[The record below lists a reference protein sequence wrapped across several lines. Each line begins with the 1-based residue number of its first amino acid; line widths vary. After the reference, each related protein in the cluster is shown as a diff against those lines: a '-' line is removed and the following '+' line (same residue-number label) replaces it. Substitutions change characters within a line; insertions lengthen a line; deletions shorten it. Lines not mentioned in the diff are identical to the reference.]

1 MSNQKIVLF
10 TTRMK
15 YGAVAVMLL
24 FFGMWSLLAPATAS
38 AQPPSPTLELT
49 KAVSATSI
57 ASGTPFEYTFAYR
70 CASITANCQNAVI
83 TDVLPPQVTYIPNSA
98 TTTPHIQ
105 SVAYTPDPSGTTG
118 GALTYTFVNP
128 LPAGSTGILRFQ
140 VQFPPGTLP
149 GTVAL
154 NRATF
159 SADNAG
165 PVTTP
170 NVSTTATGQFEMT
183 VNKSGGPAVVG
194 YPTPFDLNI
203 CSPDTVGGVRFL
215 TPIITDTLPADAIF
229 ISAQGAE
236 GVDWVYT
243 PVTAPNLGGTV
254 TFLNL
259 PTIPVGGC
267 FTRQVTLQYDSIPPV
282 QPINRMTVTGA
293 PEGCTNPAALPAHCQ
308 GQTTRTLNA
317 QLPINVIAPYPQ
329 GEGGKSSSSPSSFTG
344 TEARP
349 GETVTYN
356 VRAVNT
362 GFITLT
368 QVTVT
373 DTIPAEI
380 DLLSFTAGGSA
391 TRPVTL
397 TYQINNV
404 DVWLPVAGNPFAS
417 NTSVTVASLGLGAGD
432 VVTQLRWQI
441 GEMPVGAPAFS
452 AAVVGTVNS
461 ALTPQF
467 PAQSFQ
473 NCALVSSPELPASIN
488 SCNDVS
494 IVDRRAIPRVTK
506 TGGAGAN
513 LPLDF
518 VDYTVTLSNDAV
530 AHLALTSPV
539 LADLIPAQFAYVA
552 GSAVFDSGASAVGA
566 PAPTLEVLPNY
577 NGGRT
582 LLRWTWSGYDLAPG
596 ARLVVRYRVQIPD
609 GTAPGTYNNVAAL
622 VDWSGPADPDDA
634 NRDRRSILLCSGAAV
649 YTDTLDLDGDGNM
662 TEESCQSVAPTN
674 VAVFLAMD
682 SEKFTRGLFDCEN
695 TTDYGPTT
703 ACEDADYNKLGLT
716 AVGGPVDYRLVL
728 TNASNV
734 SVTNLVVMD
743 IFPRI
748 GDTGVVDTSARGSQ
762 WRPNL
767 QGPVTGPAGVPLTIF
782 YSTVANPCRTELVS
796 SGPSGCAPGNWT
808 TTLPA
813 DPTSVQA
820 IRLNFCEYNASGV
833 ATNCL
838 TIPRNQSF
846 TFDWPMVAPNNAP
859 ADASCLTPADDSF
872 NPAAAPACQIA
883 WNSFGYTA
891 TEARDVDGQPGNDPG
906 ALQLLPSEPNRV
918 GMRVAPPPPFSLGDF
933 VWLDVAGQQN
943 DGVQQNEERTIW
955 GVNGVRVELYDGS
968 GNYLGYRI
976 TGPNFAGEPGYYLF
990 PNLAAGSYRVRFY
1003 VPDGYLA
1010 TVPNVGDNTRDS
1022 DGEIAGTDPT
1032 YGAYYETALIPLNSG
1047 TVDANNQDLTW
1058 DFGLWLPTDYGDA
1071 AAIYPVQASN
1081 QITFADAG
1089 RHIIVPGIR
1098 MGATVDAEL
1107 DGQPTNTAWGDD
1119 LNGSPDDEDG
1129 VSFEDY
1135 INTAALPTVIMMAG
1149 DTSTLT
1155 VTASVVNTATQPGYL
1170 SAWIDFNADGDWND
1184 SGERILTN
1192 QTVNGSRAFNIP
1204 IPPTAITGT
1213 TYARFRF
1220 STQQNLAPTGTARD
1234 GEVEDYRVQ
1243 IVAQPNKA
1251 LAATS
1256 EAHSTGSNLTIG
1268 EIARY
1273 RLVVH
1278 VPEGELT
1285 NFRIT
1290 DNLPDYLQYLDDG
1303 TTRLAFVSTAAMTS
1317 TTTALDAAWV
1327 AGNETTLATVM
1338 PSFTLPTGAISGG
1351 PFASGA
1357 NPIFSLGTL
1366 TNPDSDANRE
1376 FVVVEFNALVLNV
1389 TENQDG
1395 QTRANTYDV
1404 SYGSFLERSNTVN
1417 ITVRE
1422 PVLQIT
1428 KSLVTPLPSPM
1439 GPGATVQYDI
1449 VITHATTS
1457 NLNAFNVVITD
1468 LIPVGLINPQ
1478 VVSVTSAGVT
1488 PAVSTGAFTAG
1499 ELRVPTSGDFDLPRG
1514 ASVTARISAQIDATV
1529 QAAQT
1534 ITNTANVV
1542 WTSLPG
1548 AGTPSNPTGS
1558 NTPGGSG
1565 DSDGERTGAGGV
1577 NDYRTSEPEA
1587 LRIAADWGDLPG
1599 VPYPTLAAN
1608 NGARHL
1614 LLASGNP
1621 YLGATVDSEFDGQ
1634 PNATATGDD
1643 AAGAP
1648 DDEDGVEFRTP
1659 LMPGAQAI
1667 IRVTTGTPGF
1677 LSAFIDFDGDGALDA
1692 VPVSAVATV
1701 SGGVGT
1707 IPGSGFVSDMNFS
1720 AAGVYDLTITTPANA
1735 TGVQAARFRF
1745 TQNAGEGGASTTGQA
1760 ASGEVE
1766 DYLLMSLG
1774 NQLWYDNG
1782 GGNPANAYNG
1792 LFDSGEA
1799 TIPAGVSLTLVVSGT
1814 TTPVATTTTD
1824 ANGRYLFTGL
1834 TPGAYQVI
1842 VDAAN
1847 FQSGGLLAGYVSTFT
1862 AEANADSNGDNND
1875 NGLDGDATVNGVS
1888 SSGVTLSL
1896 GQEPTNDGNG
1906 VNSNLTVDFGFVRQD
1921 WGDLPD
1927 GNAANSPSYATLA
1940 DSNGPRHTVVDGLRL
1955 GALIDSELNGQPNAT
1970 ATGDAANLDDE
1981 DGVTF
1986 AFTAAGLPQFEAG
1999 VTTPVTVTVVN
2010 TTGVAATVYGF
2021 IDWNGDGDFG
2031 DAGEAVTSSPVSASG
2046 AVVLNFNAPV
2056 DANTAQLL
2064 GARFRISTATGLTAT
2079 GVASNG
2085 EVEDY
2090 LVQAIRL
2097 DYGDLPET
2105 PYATTR
2111 SADGARHVILPTNN
2125 PIFGA
2130 AVDSEV
2136 NGQPNTTATGDDV
2149 AGTPDDEDGVSFP
2162 AALMAN
2168 TTATIT
2174 LTASTGGLP
2183 AYYGA
2188 FIDLNGDGSFGA
2200 GEVFTG
2206 TLSNGVNLLS
2216 VPVPATVADTIY
2228 SRFRIARTPAE
2239 VDSATGQA
2247 ASGEVE
2253 DYVLMSLGNQLW
2265 YDNGGGNPANAYNGL
2280 FDSGEATVPAGVS
2293 LTLVVSGTTTPV
2305 ATTTTDANGR
2315 YLFTGLTP
2323 GQYQVI
2329 VDAANFQSGG
2339 LLAGYVSTF
2348 TAEANADSNGDN
2360 NDNGIDG
2367 DATVNGVSSSG
2378 VTLSLGQEPT
2388 NDGNGA
2394 NSNLTV
2400 DFGFVRQ
2407 DWGDAPDTFGTT
2419 AAANGPRHTIVD
2431 GFFLGAGVDSELN
2444 GQPTA
2449 VANGDDLN
2457 GTPDDED
2464 GVVFTTPLVAGRPA
2478 TITVTASAA
2487 GVLNAWIDF
2496 NSNGQFDAGEHI
2508 ASDRPL
2514 NAGANALVINVPANA
2529 TGVMVSRFRLT
2540 AAAGQAST
2548 PTGVAANGEVEDYI
2562 LSSLGDFVWHDVNA
2576 NGVQD
2581 DQGEPGVNNVTVR
2594 LLDGQGQ
2601 PVLDGA
2607 GNPITTL
2614 TVNHPT
2620 TGAAG
2625 WYEFPGLL
2633 PGDYQVEFVAP
2644 TGSLFTVA
2652 DQTANGGAE
2661 ATDSDADRT
2670 TGRTATVTLVAGQVN
2685 PDVDAGL
2692 VLPVS
2697 VGDRVWYDNN
2707 GDGLQDDNVEAEA
2720 GVQGVV
2726 VTLYDTTTQQPVLV
2740 AGQPL
2745 TATTDADG
2753 GYLFDNLPPG
2763 DYYVTFDLTTLP
2775 AGYVAT
2781 RQNVGENNAIDS
2793 DADRAT
2799 GRTEATGFLA
2809 SSQSNLTLDM
2819 GIVAPVRVGD
2829 TVWYDDNGN
2838 GVQDESG
2845 RGVSGVRV
2853 TLYDATTQ
2861 QPVLVA
2867 GQPLTDVTDADGL
2880 YLFENLWPGNYY
2892 VVFDLSTLPPTYAPT
2907 VQNAGEDDAID
2918 SDADQTTGAT
2928 APTGFLP
2935 SGNEDLTL
2943 DMGILSGVTVGDRV
2957 WYDNNGDG
2965 LQGDVT
2971 AEPGAPNVVVTIY
2984 DTERNEPVLIGGQPY
2999 TKTTDANGGY
3009 LFVNLPPGDYYV
3021 IFDLATLPAGYAPTT
3036 PNAGDDALDSDADQN
3051 GQSGST
3057 GFLPSG
3063 QSDRTLDLGIV
3074 APVRVGDRVWIDA
3087 NGDGLQDAN
3096 VTTEPGVPGVK
3107 VTLYNATTGQPVLV
3121 AGQPFTQTTD
3131 ASGLYHFENLPPGAY
3146 YVIFDLTTLPVG
3158 YVPTTPNAGDDT
3170 LDSDANRT
3178 TGQTAATPFLPSN
3191 TQNLTLD
3198 LGIYAPV
3205 TVGDRVWYDNNGDGL
3220 QGDVVAEPGVP
3231 GVAVTLYN
3239 AATGQPVLVAGQP
3252 LTDTTD
3258 ANGLYLFDNLPPGD
3272 YYVIFDL
3279 TTLPLTYGVTPPN
3292 AGDDA
3297 LDSDA
3302 NPETGETG
3310 STGFLPSG
3318 EEDLALDMGIAAPNL
3333 ELDKTANST
3342 QIQLGGVVLYTLAYR
3357 NSGYGMAQEV
3367 VIRETVPNYT
3377 TYVAAESSAG
3387 WSCADGA
3394 GSGAVCTFRVG
3405 SVAHGEQGSVIFAL
3419 RVATA
3424 VDPNQVQIRNV
3435 ANIINGNGEP
3445 EDAIEN
3451 NESEADVIVTLPTAL
3466 EQVDEPTS
3474 DGPAANQVFL
3484 YLPAVQR

>member
-1 MSNQKIVLF
+1 
-10 TTRMK
+10 
-15 YGAVAVMLL
+15 
-24 FFGMWSLLAPATAS
+24 MWTLLAPATAS
-38 AQPPSPTLELT
+38 AQPPAPTLELT

-57 ASGTPFEYTFAYR
+57 ASGAPFEYTFAYR
-70 CASITANCQNAVI
+70 CASITTTCQNAVI
-83 TDVLPPQVTYIPNSA
+83 TDVLPPQVTYVAGSA

-105 SVAYTPDPSGTTG
+105 SVAYTPDLLGATG
-118 GALTYTFVNP
+118 GTITYTFVNP

-140 VQFPPGTLP
+140 VQFPPGTPP
-149 GTVAL
+149 GAVAL

-159 SADNAG
+159 SAGNAS

-194 YPTPFDLNI
+194 YPASFDLNI
-203 CSPDTVGGVRFL
+203 CSPDTIGGVRFL
-215 TPIITDTLPADAIF
+215 TPVITDTLPADAIF
-229 ISAQGAE
+229 VGAQGTQ

-243 PVTAPNLGGTV
+243 PATAPDIGGEV

-259 PTIPVGGC
+259 PTVPVGGC
-267 FTRQVTLQYDSIPPV
+267 FTRQVTLQYNSIPPV
-282 QPINRMTVTGA
+282 QPVNRMTVTGT
-293 PEGCTNPAALPAHCQ
+293 PEGCTNPASLPAHCL

-317 QLPINVIAPYPQ
+317 QLPINVIAPYPE
-329 GEGGKSSSSPSSFTG
+329 GKGGKSSSSASSFTG

-349 GETVTYN
+349 GETVTYT
-356 VRAVNT
+356 VSASNT
-362 GFITLT
+362 GYLTLA

-373 DTIPAEI
+373 DTIPAQL

-391 TRPVTL
+391 ARPVTL
-397 TYQINNV
+397 AYQMNNSG
-404 DVWLPVAGNPFAS
+404 VWLPVAGNPFTS
-417 NTSVTVASLGLGAGD
+417 NASVTVASLGLGAGD

-441 GEMPVGAPAFS
+441 GDLPVGAAAFT
-452 AAVVGTVNS
+452 AAVVGAVNS

-473 NCALVSSPELPASIN
+473 NCALVSSPDLPAPIN
-488 SCNDVS
+488 SCNSVS
-494 IVDRRAIPRVTK
+494 IIDQRAIPRVTK

-530 AHLALTSPV
+530 AHLALTGPV

-582 LLRWTWSGYDLAPG
+582 LLRWTWAGYDLAPG

-609 GTAPGTYNNVAAL
+609 GAAPGTYNNVAAL
-622 VDWSGPADPDDA
+622 ADWSAPADPDDA
-634 NRDRRSILLCSGAAV
+634 DRDRRSILLCSGAAA
-649 YTDTLDLDGDGNM
+649 YTDTLDLDGDGN
-662 TEESCQSVAPTN
+662 TAEQSCQSVAPTQ

-682 SEKFTRGLFDCEN
+682 SEKFVRGLFDCEN
-695 TTDYGPTT
+695 TADYGPTM

-716 AVGGPVDYRLVL
+716 AAGGPVDYRLVL
-728 TNASNV
+728 TNTSNV

-767 QGPVTGPAGVPLTIF
+767 QGPVTGPSGVPLTIF
-782 YSTVANPCRTELVS
+782 YSTIANPCRTELVS
-796 SGPSGCAPGNWT
+796 SGPAGCAPGNWT

-891 TEARDVDGQPGNDPG
+891 TEVRDIDGQPGNDPG

-943 DGVQQNEERTIW
+943 DGIQQNEERSVW
-955 GVNGVRVELYDGS
+955 GVSGVRVELYDGS
-968 GNYLGYRI
+968 GNFLGYRI
-976 TGPNFAGEPGYYLF
+976 TGPNQAGEPGYYLF
-990 PNLAAGSYRVRFY
+990 PNLEAGSYRLRFY

-1032 YGAYYETALIPLNSG
+1032 YGDYYETALISLNSG
-1047 TVDANNQDLTW
+1047 AVDANNQDLTW

-1071 AAIYPVQASN
+1071 PAVYPVQASA
-1081 QITFADAG
+1081 QITAADAG

-1107 DGQPTNTAWGDD
+1107 DGQPTTTAWGDD
-1119 LNGSPDDEDG
+1119 LNGSSDDEDG

-1149 DTSTLT
+1149 DTSTIT
-1155 VTASVVNTATQPGYL
+1155 VTASVINTATQPGYL

-1184 SGERILTN
+1184 NGERIVTN
-1192 QTVNGSRAFNIP
+1192 QTVNGARSFNIP
-1204 IPPTAITGT
+1204 IPANAITGT

-1220 STQQNLAPTGTARD
+1220 STQQNLAPTGTALN
-1234 GEVEDYRVQ
+1234 GEVEDYRIQ
-1243 IVAQPNKA
+1243 IVAQPNKT

-1256 EAHSTGSNLTIG
+1256 EAHSTGSNLAIG

-1285 NFRIT
+1285 DFRIT

-1303 TTRLAFVSTAAMTS
+1303 TTRLTFVSTVAMTS
-1317 TTTALDAAWV
+1317 TTSALDAAWV
-1327 AGNETTLATVM
+1327 AGSETTLPAVT
-1338 PSFTLPTGAISGG
+1338 PTFALPAGAISGS
-1351 PFASGA
+1351 PFASGT
-1357 NPIFSLGTL
+1357 NPTFSLGAL
-1366 TNPDSDANRE
+1366 TNSDSDADRE

-1389 TENQDG
+1389 NENQDG

-1404 SYGSFLERSNTVN
+1404 SYSSFLERSNTVN

-1449 VITHATTS
+1449 VITHAASS

-1468 LIPVGLINPQ
+1468 LIPAGLVNPQ
-1478 VVSVTSAGVT
+1478 VVSVTSSGVT
-1488 PAVSTGAFTAG
+1488 PAVNTGAFTVG

-1514 ASVTARISAQIDATV
+1514 ASVTARISAQIDTAV

-1548 AGTPSNPTGS
+1548 TGTPSNPTGS
-1558 NTPGGSG
+1558 NTPSGSG
-1565 DSDGERTGAGGV
+1565 DSTGERTGSGGV
-1577 NDYRTSEPEA
+1577 NDYRTSEPES
-1587 LRIAADWGDLPG
+1587 LRIAADWGDLPDA
-1599 VPYPTLAAN
+1599 PYPTLAAN

-1614 LLASGNP
+1614 LIASGNP
-1621 YLGATVDSEFDGQ
+1621 YLGATVDAEFDGQ

-1643 AAGAP
+1643 ASGAP

-1667 IRVTTGTPGF
+1667 LRVTTGTPGF
-1677 LSAFIDFDGDGALDA
+1677 LSAFIDFDGDGTLDA
-1692 VPVSAVATV
+1692 TPVSAVSTV
-1701 SGGVGT
+1701 SGGVGA
-1707 IPGSGFVSDMNFS
+1707 IPGSGFVSDMAFS
-1720 AAGVYDLTITTPANA
+1720 AAGVYDLTIDVPANA

-1745 TQNAGEGGASTTGQA
+1745 TQNAGEGGA
-1760 ASGEVE
+1760 
-1766 DYLLMSLG
+1766 
-1774 NQLWYDNG
+1774 
-1782 GGNPANAYNG
+1782 
-1792 LFDSGEA
+1792 
-1799 TIPAGVSLTLVVSGT
+1799 
-1814 TTPVATTTTD
+1814 
-1824 ANGRYLFTGL
+1824 
-1834 TPGAYQVI
+1834 
-1842 VDAAN
+1842 
-1847 FQSGGLLAGYVSTFT
+1847 
-1862 AEANADSNGDNND
+1862 
-1875 NGLDGDATVNGVS
+1875 
-1888 SSGVTLSL
+1888 
-1896 GQEPTNDGNG
+1896 
-1906 VNSNLTVDFGFVRQD
+1906 
-1921 WGDLPD
+1921 
-1927 GNAANSPSYATLA
+1927 
-1940 DSNGPRHTVVDGLRL
+1940 
-1955 GALIDSELNGQPNAT
+1955 
-1970 ATGDAANLDDE
+1970 
-1981 DGVTF
+1981 
-1986 AFTAAGLPQFEAG
+1986 
-1999 VTTPVTVTVVN
+1999 
-2010 TTGVAATVYGF
+2010 
-2021 IDWNGDGDFG
+2021 
-2031 DAGEAVTSSPVSASG
+2031 
-2046 AVVLNFNAPV
+2046 
-2056 DANTAQLL
+2056 
-2064 GARFRISTATGLTAT
+2064 
-2079 GVASNG
+2079 
-2085 EVEDY
+2085 
-2090 LVQAIRL
+2090 
-2097 DYGDLPET
+2097 
-2105 PYATTR
+2105 
-2111 SADGARHVILPTNN
+2111 
-2125 PIFGA
+2125 
-2130 AVDSEV
+2130 
-2136 NGQPNTTATGDDV
+2136 
-2149 AGTPDDEDGVSFP
+2149 
-2162 AALMAN
+2162 
-2168 TTATIT
+2168 
-2174 LTASTGGLP
+2174 
-2183 AYYGA
+2183 
-2188 FIDLNGDGSFGA
+2188 
-2200 GEVFTG
+2200 
-2206 TLSNGVNLLS
+2206 
-2216 VPVPATVADTIY
+2216 
-2228 SRFRIARTPAE
+2228 
-2239 VDSATGQA
+2239 SATGQA

-2280 FDSGEATVPAGVS
+2280 FDSGEATVPAGIS

-2305 ATTTTDANGR
+2305 TTTTTDANGR

-2348 TAEANADSNGDN
+2348 TAEANADSDGDN

-2419 AAANGPRHTIVD
+2419 ATANGPRHTLVD
-2431 GFFLGAGVDSELN
+2431 GFFLGASVDSELN

-2464 GVVFTTPLVAGRPA
+2464 GIVFTTPLVAGRPA
-2478 TITVTASAA
+2478 TITVTVSGA

-2496 NSNGQFDAGEHI
+2496 NSNGQFDAGERI
-2508 ASDRPL
+2508 ASDQPL
-2514 NAGANALVINVPANA
+2514 SAGVNALVINVPANA

-2540 AAAGQAST
+2540 ALAGQAAT
-2548 PTGVAANGEVEDYI
+2548 PAGAAPNGEVEDYI

-2576 NGVQD
+2576 NGVQ
-2581 DQGEPGVNNVTVR
+2581 ESSEAGVNNVTVR
-2594 LLDGQGQ
+2594 LLDEQGQ

-2614 TVNHPT
+2614 TANHPT

-2670 TGRTATVTLVAGQVN
+2670 TGRTASVTLVAGQVN

-2692 VLPVS
+2692 VLPVT
-2697 VGDRVWYDNN
+2697 VGDRVWYDND

-2775 AGYVAT
+2775 AGYVVT
-2781 RQNVGENNAIDS
+2781 LQNVGEDNAIDS
-2793 DADRAT
+2793 DADRTT

-2809 SSQSNLTLDM
+2809 SNQSNLTLDL

-2829 TVWYDDNGN
+2829 IVWYDDNGN
-2838 GVQDESG
+2838 GIQDEG
-2845 RGVSGVRV
+2845 EAGAPGVRV

-2892 VVFDLSTLPPTYAPT
+2892 VVFDLSTLPLAYAPT
-2907 VQNAGEDDAID
+2907 VQNASEDSAID
-2918 SDADQTTGAT
+2918 SDADQTTGVT

-2935 SGNEDLTL
+2935 GGSEDLTL
-2943 DMGILSGVTVGDRV
+2943 DMGILAGVTVGDRV

-2965 LQGDVT
+2965 LQDANVT
-2971 AEPGAPNVVVTIY
+2971 AEPGVPGVVVAIY
-2984 DTERNEPVLIGGQPY
+2984 DTERNEPVLVGGQPY

-3021 IFDLATLPAGYAPTT
+3021 IFDLATLPTGYAPTT
-3036 PNAGDDALDSDADQN
+3036 PNVGDDALDSDADPAS
-3051 GQSGST
+3051 GQSGNT

-3087 NGDGLQDAN
+3087 NGDGLQDGDAT
-3096 VTTEPGVPGVK
+3096 VEPGAPGVV
-3107 VTLYNATTGQPVLV
+3107 VTLYSAATQQPVLV
-3121 AGQPFTQTTD
+3121 NGQPFTQTTD
-3131 ASGLYHFENLPPGAY
+3131 ASGLYYFANLPPGAY
-3146 YVIFDLTTLPVG
+3146 YVIFDLATLPAG
-3158 YVPTTPNAGDDT
+3158 YVPTTPNAGDDA
-3170 LDSDANRT
+3170 LDSDADRT
-3178 TGQTAATPFLPSN
+3178 SGQTAATLFLPSN
-3191 TQNLTLD
+3191 TQDLTLD

-3205 TVGDRVWYDNNGDGL
+3205 TVGDRVWRDNNGDGL
-3220 QGDVVAEPGVP
+3220 QDADTTAEPGAP
-3231 GVAVTLYN
+3231 GVVAMLYN
-3239 AATGQPVLVAGQP
+3239 TVTGQPVLVNGQP
-3252 LTDTTD
+3252 LTGTTGAD
-3258 ANGLYLFDNLPPGD
+3258 GRYLFENLPPGD

-3279 TTLPLTYGVTPPN
+3279 TTLPPTYGVTTPN
-3292 AGDDA
+3292 TGDDA

-3302 NPETGETG
+3302 NPETGQTG

-3318 EEDLALDMGIAAPNL
+3318 EKDLTLDMGLAAPNL
-3333 ELDKTANST
+3333 ELNKTANST

-3394 GSGAVCTFRVG
+3394 GSGAICTFRVG
-3405 SVAHGEQGSVIFAL
+3405 SVARGEQGSVIFAL

-3424 VDPNQVQIRNV
+3424 VDPNEVQIRNV

-3445 EDAIEN
+3445 EDAIDN

-3466 EQVDEPTS
+3466 EPVDEPTS
-3474 DGPAANQVFL
+3474 DGPAANQIFL